1 MELAKQN
8 ILVVDDEPQVL
19 VALEDILSDEFTVL
33 KTESAEQA
41 LRVAQEEP
49 DIAVVLSDQ
58 RMPNMNGDE
67 LLAKMSGSSEASRIL
82 VTGYADLSAVVRA
95 VNDGRI
101 FAYVTK
107 PWNPQDLR
115 LMVRR
120 AAEHFRLAKE
130 LASER
135 QLLHDLMDNVPDG
148 IYFKD
153 RQLRFLRANRAFA
166 GAVES
171 GGPANLVGRRLGE
184 IVTDSGK
191 GEVESS
197 EAEER
202 RILAQGVP
210 EQDVLREYQRAGSKR
225 WISETKAPIRNPGGE
240 VIGLVGIARDVTE
253 RIQTQDRMRRLE
265 QQLLQSQKMDAIGQL
280 AGGIAHD
287 FNNILSVI
295 TGCGELVLQDLP
307 DNDAKREDLVELLA
321 ASQRAAALTR
331 QLLAFSRRQVV
342 KPEMLEFNAVVANV
356 EKMLRR
362 VIGEDID
369 LRTVLAP
376 GLGAVLAD
384 PNQIEMVLLNLTVN
398 ARDAMP
404 EGGKLSIETSEVVV
418 DQRMADE
425 QHDLAPGTFVLLS
438 VTDTGVG
445 MDAATQK
452 RIFEPFFTT
461 KAVGKGTGLGLATV
475 YGIVQQCGG
484 HIVVE
489 SQVGRGTRFS
499 VYFPRAAG
507 AVSSP
512 PLKRGVVRGSQKSA
526 TVLLVEDEDAV
537 RHVTARIL
545 REQGYTV
552 LEARRAGEARTL
564 AEKHAG
570 TIDVLLI
577 DVVMP
582 EISGPKLAEELSAS
596 APSLRVLLMSGYSG
610 GLMQE
615 AATASGTPYL
625 EKPFT
630 PNALSKKLR
639 EVLGEP
645 G

>member
-1 MELAKQN
+1 MELAKQS

-19 VALEDILSDEFTVL
+19 VALEDILSEEFTVL

-171 GGPANLVGRRLGE
+171 AGPANLVGRRLGE
-184 IVTDSGK
+184 ILNDSGR

-253 RIQTQDRMRRLE
+253 RIQTQERMRRLE
-265 QQLLQSQKMDAIGQL
+265 QQLLQSQKMEAIGQL

-438 VTDTGVG
+438 VTDTGAG

-484 HIVVE
+484 HIAVE
-489 SQVGRGTRFS
+489 SEVGRGTRFA
-499 VYFPRAAG
+499 VYFPRAAD
-507 AVSSP
+507 AVSHATP
-512 PLKRGVVRGSQKSA
+512 KRSVIRGSQKSA

-564 AEKHAG
+564 AAKHAG

-596 APSLRVLLMSGYSG
+596 APGLRVLLMSGYSG

-615 AATASGTPYL
+615 AATASGTAYL

>member
-1 MELAKQN
+1 MEFAKQN

-19 VALEDILSDEFTVL
+19 VALEDILSDEFTVF
-33 KTESAEQA
+33 KTESGEQA
-41 LRVAQEEP
+41 LRVANDEP
-49 DIAVVLSDQ
+49 NIAVVLSDQ

-67 LLAKMSGSSEASRIL
+67 LLAKMCSSSEATRIL

-166 GAVES
+166 RAVES
-171 GGPANLVGRRLGE
+171 GSPDELVGRKLAEILGAAA
-184 IVTDSGK
+184 
-191 GEVESS
+191 ESETETS
-197 EAEER
+197 EAEEL
-202 RILAQGVP
+202 RILAQGLP
-210 EQDVLREYQRAGSKR
+210 EQDVVREYQHTGLKR
-225 WISETKAPIRNPGGE
+225 WMSETKAPIRNPGGE
-240 VIGLVGIARDVTE
+240 VIGLVGIVRDVTE
-253 RIQTQDRMRRLE
+253 RIQTQETMRRLE
-265 QQLLQSQKMDAIGQL
+265 QQLLQSQKMEAIGQL

-295 TGCGELVLQDLP
+295 TGCGELVLQDTP
-307 DNDAKREDLVELLA
+307 AHDTKREDLVELLA
-321 ASQRAAALTR
+321 AAQRAAALTR

-342 KPEMLEFNAVVANV
+342 KPELLEFNSVVANV

-362 VIGEDID
+362 VIGENID

-376 GLGAVLAD
+376 NVGAVLAD
-384 PNQIEMVLLNLTVN
+384 PNQIELVLLNLTVN

-404 EGGKLSIETSEVVV
+404 EGGKLSIETSEVEL
-418 DQRMADE
+418 DRRMAE
-425 QHDLAPGTFVLLS
+425 ERHGMSPGTFVLLS
-438 VTDTGVG
+438 VSDNGVG

-484 HIVVE
+484 HIAVE
-489 SQVGRGTRFS
+489 SEVGRGTRFL
-499 VYFPRAAG
+499 VYFPCAGEAASE
-507 AVSSP
+507 VHVKR
-512 PLKRGVVRGSQKSA
+512 PLANSEPRTA

-564 AEKHAG
+564 AAKHAG
-570 TIDVLLI
+570 AIDLLLI

-582 EISGPKLAEELSAS
+582 EISGPKLAEEISAS
-596 APSLRVLLMSGYSG
+596 TPGLRVLLMSGYSG
-610 GLMQE
+610 GLVKEE
-615 AATASGTPYL
+615 AVASGTPYL

-630 PNALSKKLR
+630 PSSLSRKVR
-639 EVLGEP
+639 EVLGDVT
-645 G
+645 

>member
-1 MELAKQN
+1 MELAKQS

-41 LRVAQEEP
+41 LRVAEDEP
-49 DIAVVLSDQ
+49 NIAVVLSDQ

-67 LLAKMSGSSEASRIL
+67 LLARMSGSSEASRIL

-166 GAVES
+166 GAVE
-171 GGPANLVGRRLGE
+171 GGRPENLVGRRLGE
-184 IVTDSGK
+184 ILVDGSS
-191 GEVESS
+191 EVESS

-210 EQDVLREYQRAGSKR
+210 EQDVLREYQRGGLKR

-265 QQLLQSQKMDAIGQL
+265 QQLLQSQKMEAIGQL

-307 DNDAKREDLVELLA
+307 ENDVKREDLVELLA

-376 GLGAVLAD
+376 DLGAVLAD

-418 DQRMADE
+418 DQHMADE
-425 QHDLAPGTFVLLS
+425 LHDLSPGTFVLLS

-489 SQVGRGTRFS
+489 SQVGRGTRFA
-499 VYFPRAAG
+499 VYFPRAADV
-507 AVSSP
+507 ATTPAPKRSP
-512 PLKRGVVRGSQKSA
+512 VRGSQKTA

-564 AEKHAG
+564 AQKHAG
-570 TIDVLLI
+570 MIDVLLI

-596 APSLRVLLMSGYSG
+596 TPGLRVLLMSGYSG

-615 AATASGTPYL
+615 AATAAGTPYL

>member
-1 MELAKQN
+1 MEPAKQN
-8 ILVVDDEPQVL
+8 VLVVDDEPQVL
-19 VALEDILSDEFTVL
+19 IALEDILSDEFTVL

-41 LRVAQEEP
+41 LRVVHDEP
-49 DIAVVLSDQ
+49 EIAVVLSDQ

-135 QLLHDLMDNVPDG
+135 QLLRDLMDNVPDG

-166 GAVES
+166 GAVE
-171 GGPANLVGRRLGE
+171 GGMPEKLVGRRLGE
-184 IVTDSGK
+184 ILSTSGTD
-191 GEVESS
+191 EVESS

-202 RILAQGVP
+202 RILAQGVS
-210 EQDVLREYQRAGSKR
+210 EQDVLREYQRGGVRR
-225 WISETKAPIRNPGGE
+225 WMSETKAPIRNPSGE

-253 RIQTQDRMRRLE
+253 RIQTQERLRRLE
-265 QQLLQSQKMDAIGQL
+265 QQLLQSQKMEAIGQL

-287 FNNILSVI
+287 FNNILAVI

-307 DNDAKREDLVELLA
+307 EDDLKREDVVELLA

-342 KPEMLEFNAVVANV
+342 KPEMLDFNAVVANV

-369 LRTVLAP
+369 FRTVLAP

-418 DQRMADE
+418 DARMAE
-425 QHDLAPGTFVLLS
+425 EGHGLAPGTFVRLS
-438 VTDTGVG
+438 VSDTGTG

-484 HIVVE
+484 HIVVKSE
-489 SQVGRGTRFS
+489 VGQGTHFS
-499 VYFPRAAG
+499 VYFPRAVDAS
-507 AVSSP
+507 AEQP
-512 PLKRGVVRGSQKSA
+512 PKRAPVRGPTKAA

-545 REQGYTV
+545 REQGHTV

-564 AEKHAG
+564 AQKHAG
-570 TIDVLLI
+570 SIDVLLI

-582 EISGPKLAEELSAS
+582 EISGPKLAQELSAS
-596 APSLRVLLMSGYSG
+596 TPGLRVLLMSGYSG
-610 GLMQE
+610 GLVQGTMS
-615 AATASGTPYL
+615 AGTPYL

-630 PNALSKKLR
+630 PSGLAKKLR
-639 EVLGEP
+639 EVLEEP

>member
-1 MELAKQN
+1 MDLAKQN
-8 ILVVDDEPQVL
+8 VLVVDDEPQVL

-41 LRVAQEEP
+41 LRVVHDEP
-49 DIAVVLSDQ
+49 NIAVVLSDQ

-135 QLLHDLMDNVPDG
+135 QLLRDLMDNVPDG

-166 GAVES
+166 GAVE
-171 GGPANLVGRRLGE
+171 GGMPENLVGRRLGE
-184 IVTDSGK
+184 ILNANGTD
-191 GEVESS
+191 EVASS

-202 RILAQGVP
+202 RILAQGVS
-210 EQDVLREYQRAGSKR
+210 EQDVLREYQRAGVRR
-225 WISETKAPIRNPGGE
+225 WMSETKAPIRNPGGE

-253 RIQTQDRMRRLE
+253 RIQTQERMRRLE
-265 QQLLQSQKMDAIGQL
+265 QQLLQSQKMEAIGQL

-307 DNDAKREDLVELLA
+307 ENDAKREDVVELLA

-369 LRTVLAP
+369 LRTVLTP
-376 GLGAVLAD
+376 GIGAVLAD

-404 EGGKLSIETSEVVV
+404 EGGKLSIETSEAVI
-418 DQRMADE
+418 DE
-425 QHDLAPGTFVLLS
+425 RTAEERHGLTAGTFVLLRVS
-438 VTDTGVG
+438 DTGTG

-475 YGIVQQCGG
+475 YGIVKQCGG

-489 SQVGRGTRFS
+489 SEVGRGTLFS
-499 VYFPRAAG
+499 VYFPRAADAAG
-507 AVSSP
+507 EP
-512 PLKRGVVRGSQKSA
+512 PPKRAPVRGPTKTA

-537 RHVTARIL
+537 RYVTARIL

-552 LEARRAGEARTL
+552 LEARRAGEARAL
-564 AEKHAG
+564 AQKHAG
-570 TIDVLLI
+570 SIDVLLI

-582 EISGPKLAEELSAS
+582 EINGPKLAQELSAS
-596 APSLRVLLMSGYSG
+596 TPGLRVLLMSGYSG
-610 GLMQE
+610 GLMQGAM
-615 AATASGTPYL
+615 AAGTPYL

-630 PNALSKKLR
+630 PSALAKKLR
-639 EVLGEP
+639 DVLDDESR
-645 G
+645 